1 MVQPS
6 KEIEHV
12 LNELG
17 LSAKEAKLYIYL
29 GKSGPQKASVI
40 SRSLGIHKVEVYRY
54 LKNLENKDF
63 VESTLERPTR
73 FVATPLEQVL
83 DSLISSRRN
92 ITTVLQE
99 QKESILRQWNVVN
112 SERPLTPPERFV
124 TLLGRESVYLR
135 ILRAVKQTQRE
146 VLGITTNVGLLYGE
160 QNGILAQGI
169 TQVAKEGR
177 AAPVNARLL
186 TPITNVNLEVAKSLK
201 RMLRNNRVWFDIR
214 HLDLDTKFAPR
225 FVISDD
231 DEVVIFLTTKGMST
245 AFRNETGLWT
255 NSNAVVSAYRALFEA
270 LWKDSKPL
278 SERIG
283 ELQGLL

>member
-1 MVQPS
+1 MQPS
-6 KEIEHV
+6 VEIERI

-17 LSAKEAKLYIYL
+17 LSAKEAKLYLYL

-54 LKNLENKDF
+54 LKNLENKDI

-73 FVATPLEQVL
+73 FVATPFEQVL
-83 DSLISSRRN
+83 DSLISSRRK
-92 ITTVLQE
+92 TTAVLLE
-99 QKESILRQWNVVN
+99 QKENILRQWNAID
-112 SERPLTPPERFV
+112 SGMPRPSPERFV

-135 ILRAVKQTQRE
+135 ILRAVKQTERE

-169 TQVAKEGR
+169 TQVAKESR
-177 AAPVNARLL
+177 AAPPTARLL
-186 TPITNVNLEVAKSLK
+186 APITNANIEVAKSLEQ
-201 RMLRNNRVWFDIR
+201 MLRNNRVYINIR
-214 HLDLDTKFAPR
+214 HLSLDTKFAPR
-225 FVISDD
+225 FVISDN
-231 DEVVIFLTTKGMST
+231 DEVVVFLTTKGMST
-245 AFRNETGLWT
+245 TSRDETGLWT

-283 ELQGLL
+283 ELQR